1 VICYDP
7 LDLDPTA
14 REEKG
19 EGSLWGSPRR
29 GPAVLSF
36 NGGVLLAGFDGDG
49 VLDGV
54 QEFTAMTMAK
64 RRP

>member
-7 LDLDPTA
+7 LNLDLTA

-19 EGSLWGSPRR
+19 EGSLWGSRWR

-36 NGGVLLAGFDGDG
+36 NGGVLLAGIDGDG

-54 QEFTAMTMAK
+54 QEFTAMTIAK